1 MHYNLAN
8 KQVHFDL
15 DAAWNA
21 NNNGYNYNGYY
32 QDDMTLRVPTGWKIS
47 ITLTNLDANAPH
59 SIVLTEVFATDD
71 IPDELTGEFAII
83 KRAYTDSLFANESDT
98 IHFQAKKGHYW
109 LFCGVKRHGIDGM
122 WLPLNIEAN
131 LQTPVIDFK

>member
-1 MHYNLAN
+1 MHYDMNT

-32 QDDMTLRVPTGWKIS
+32 QDDMTLRVPAGWKVS
-47 ITLTNLDANAPH
+47 ITLTNLDAHAPH

-71 IPDELTGEFAII
+71 IPDELTGEFSSI

-98 IHFQAKKGHYW
+98 MHFQAKEGRYW

-122 WLPLNIEAN
+122 WLPLNIESN
-131 LQTPVIDFK
+131 LQIPVIDFK